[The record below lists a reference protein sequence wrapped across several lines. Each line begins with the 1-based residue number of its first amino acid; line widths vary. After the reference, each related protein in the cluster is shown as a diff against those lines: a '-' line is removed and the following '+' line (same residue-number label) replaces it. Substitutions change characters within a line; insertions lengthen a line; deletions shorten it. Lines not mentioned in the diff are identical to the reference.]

1 MAESTGYE
9 SGDPRYGEVP
19 FGTVTE
25 YDPSMDDDSQD
36 IVRKEQ
42 QMGLLQDQLQQ
53 MKRLQTRGAY
63 KTYDIASVSMS
74 VGGEPLRSGDM
85 VSINA
90 RGELAATAWITR
102 TSVSVPFGGYRV
114 GDRITLADGMQG
126 TVTDV
131 GPDDVYTMQ
140 LDGATPESVTGTI
153 GQSSRDPDN
162 RRLRER
168 APQEMAFARNF
179 FLAVKDA
186 WREELRERAR
196 SFAHSTPS
204 PLPDGDARYKGCQ
217 GRALRA
223 GTLCESRKV
232 RCVAHRH
239 GLLSIAPRKPGRV
252 TSCRAV

>member
-25 YDPSMDDDSQD
+25 YDPSMDDDSP
-36 IVRKEQ
+36 
-42 QMGLLQDQLQQ
+42 
-53 MKRLQTRGAY
+53 
-63 KTYDIASVSMS
+63 
-74 VGGEPLRSGDM
+74 PLRPGDM
-85 VSINA
+85 VSIIEV
-90 RGELAATAWITR
+90 RFDMSRPFGGYRVGDRKPI
-102 TSVSVPFGGYRV
+102 SVRFDMSRPFGGYRV

-126 TVTDV
+126 TVT
-131 GPDDVYTMQ
+131 
-140 LDGATPESVTGTI
+140 GTI

-162 RRLRER
+162 RR
-168 APQEMAFARNF
+168 
-179 FLAVKDA
+179 
-186 WREELRERAR
+186 LRERAR

-239 GLLSIAPRKPGRV
+239 GLLSAAPRERV
-252 TSCRAV
+252 ECRAV

>member
-19 FGTVTE
+19 
-25 YDPSMDDDSQD
+25 DA
-36 IVRKEQ
+36 I
-42 QMGLLQDQLQQ
+42 
-53 MKRLQTRGAY
+53 
-63 KTYDIASVSMS
+63 
-74 VGGEPLRSGDM
+74 
-85 VSINA
+85 
-90 RGELAATAWITR
+90 AATIGVR
-102 TSVSVPFGGYRV
+102 RREPEPISVRFDMSRPFGGYRV

>member
-25 YDPSMDDDSQD
+25 YDPSMDDDSP
-36 IVRKEQ
+36 
-42 QMGLLQDQLQQ
+42 
-53 MKRLQTRGAY
+53 
-63 KTYDIASVSMS
+63 
-74 VGGEPLRSGDM
+74 PLRPGDM
-85 VSINA
+85 VSIIEV
-90 RGELAATAWITR
+90 RFDMSR
-102 TSVSVPFGGYRV
+102 PFGGYRV

-126 TVTDV
+126 T
-131 GPDDVYTMQ
+131 
-140 LDGATPESVTGTI
+140 VTGTI

>member
-25 YDPSMDDDSQD
+25 YDPSMDDDSP
-36 IVRKEQ
+36 
-42 QMGLLQDQLQQ
+42 
-53 MKRLQTRGAY
+53 
-63 KTYDIASVSMS
+63 
-74 VGGEPLRSGDM
+74 PLRPGDM
-85 VSINA
+85 VSIIEV
-90 RGELAATAWITR
+90 RFDMSRPFGGYRVGDRKPI
-102 TSVSVPFGGYRV
+102 SVRFDMSRPFGGYRV

-126 TVTDV
+126 T
-131 GPDDVYTMQ
+131 
-140 LDGATPESVTGTI
+140 VTGTI

>member
-25 YDPSMDDDSQD
+25 YDPSMDDDSP
-36 IVRKEQ
+36 
-42 QMGLLQDQLQQ
+42 
-53 MKRLQTRGAY
+53 
-63 KTYDIASVSMS
+63 
-74 VGGEPLRSGDM
+74 PLRPGDM
-85 VSINA
+85 VSIIEV
-90 RGELAATAWITR
+90 RFDMSRPFGGYRVGDRKPI
-102 TSVSVPFGGYRV
+102 SVRFDMSRPFGGYRV

-126 TVTDV
+126 T
-131 GPDDVYTMQ
+131 
-140 LDGATPESVTGTI
+140 VTGTI

-239 GLLSIAPRKPGRV
+239 GLLSIAPRERV
-252 TSCRAV
+252 ECRAV

>member
-25 YDPSMDDDSQD
+25 YDPSMDDDSP
-36 IVRKEQ
+36 
-42 QMGLLQDQLQQ
+42 
-53 MKRLQTRGAY
+53 
-63 KTYDIASVSMS
+63 
-74 VGGEPLRSGDM
+74 PLRPGDM

-90 RGELAATAWITR
+90 RGEAERAQPVRVIGPVTDATGNTLDAIAATIGVR
-102 TSVSVPFGGYRV
+102 RREPEPISVRFDMSRPFGGYRV
-114 GDRITLADGMQG
+114 GDRITLADGLQA
-126 TVTDV
+126 TITDV
-131 GPDDVYTMQ
+131 GPDGVYTAQ
-140 LDGATPESVTGTI
+140 LDGVMPESVMGTI

-196 SFAHSTPS
+196 SFAHSAPS

-217 GRALRA
+217 GRALSA
-223 GTLCESRKV
+223 GMLCESRKV

-239 GLLSIAPRKPGRV
+239 GLLSTAPRERV
-252 TSCRAV
+252 ECRAV